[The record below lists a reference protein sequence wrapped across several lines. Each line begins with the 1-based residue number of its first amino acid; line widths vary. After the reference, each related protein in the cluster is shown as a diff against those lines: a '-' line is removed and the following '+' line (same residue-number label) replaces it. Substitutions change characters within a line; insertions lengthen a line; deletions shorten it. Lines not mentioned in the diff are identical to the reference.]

1 VPADPSEPPAP
12 PARPVADLPGEAL
25 LAREH
30 ELARR
35 WAIALIGARPL
46 ADIGEIPLQTIAQE
60 APSLCGQL
68 IRAVQSDGE
77 LHRLTGRGPQTGR
90 EASAPVRRLA
100 AIAGASDPAAVVDAV
115 EALRGVLWEALCEQ
129 LGQPVGDRSSARLLA
144 DACDRLAHVCAAA
157 LAVAIDAAGASPPLE
172 RADAAADARRS
183 PARAFA
189 ASSQPGGDAVI
200 VDELVSEPAQPP
212 PAAIAIR
219 DQRREEGPAAW
230 IGSIG
235 DQLERFQRDELPF
248 AVLLVELADIERLRR
263 EALPE
268 ELSQLAEQVEQ
279 ALAATL
285 GELSGSLTRER
296 PGRCWVL
303 APETDTAG
311 AALLVHHITRA
322 VASGAS
328 YRAQP
333 VAVAVGTAVCPRD
346 GREAAALAAHADVGL
361 YAAHAA
367 LRAPAG
373 RPAAPVDEPA

>member
-1 VPADPSEPPAP
+1 
-12 PARPVADLPGEAL
+12 VADLPGEAL
-25 LAREH
+25 LARGP

-35 WAIALIGARPL
+35 WAIALIAARPL
-46 ADIGEIPLQTIAQE
+46 AEVGEMSLQALARD
-60 APSLCGQL
+60 APSLCAHM

-77 LHRLTGRGPQTGR
+77 LDRLLGRGAETGRDT
-90 EASAPVRRLA
+90 SAPVRRLA
-100 AIAGASDPAAVVDAV
+100 AIAGAHGPAAVVDAV

-129 LGQPVGDRSSARLLA
+129 LGPPVTDRPSARVLP
-144 DACDRLAHVCAAA
+144 DTCDRLAHVCAAA
-157 LAVAIDAAGASPPLE
+157 LAVAIDAMSVAATSLE
-172 RADAAADARRS
+172 QADAAPDAPRQPS
-183 PARAFA
+183 RAFA
-189 ASSQPGGDAVI
+189 ASFGPVGAGAGAVI
-200 VDELVSEPAQPP
+200 VDELTSEAAQPS
-212 PAAIAIR
+212 PAAIEIR

-230 IGSIG
+230 IRSIG
-235 DQLERFQRDELPF
+235 AQLERFERDEQPF
-248 AVLLVELADIERLRR
+248 AVLLVELAEIERLRR

-279 ALAATL
+279 ALTATL

-303 APETDTAG
+303 APRTDTAG
-311 AALLVHHITRA
+311 TALLVHHITRA
-322 VASGAS
+322 VAAGAS

-346 GREAAALAAHADVGL
+346 GREASALAAHADVGL

-373 RPAAPVDEPA
+373 HPAAPVDESA

>member
-1 VPADPSEPPAP
+1 MSLQA
-12 PARPVADLPGEAL
+12 
-25 LAREH
+25 LAR
-30 ELARR
+30 
-35 WAIALIGARPL
+35 
-46 ADIGEIPLQTIAQE
+46 D
-60 APSLCGQL
+60 APSLCAQL

-77 LHRLTGRGPQTGR
+77 LDRLTGRGAETGR
-90 EASAPVRRLA
+90 DTSAPVRRLA
-100 AIAGASDPAAVVDAV
+100 AIAGAHGPAAVVDAV

-129 LGQPVGDRSSARLLA
+129 LGSPVTDRASARLLA

-157 LAVAIDAAGASPPLE
+157 LAVALDAMSATALEQTDAAPDAPRPP
-172 RADAAADARRS
+172 
-183 PARAFA
+183 PRAFA
-189 ASSQPGGDAVI
+189 ESLQPVGVGAVI
-200 VDELVSEPAQPP
+200 VDELMGEPAQPS
-212 PAAIAIR
+212 AVAIEVH

-230 IGSIG
+230 IRSIG
-235 DQLERFQRDELPF
+235 AQLERFERDERPF
-248 AVLLVELADIERLRR
+248 AVLLVELANIERLRR

-303 APETDTAG
+303 APHTDTAG

-346 GREAAALAAHADVGL
+346 GREASALAAHADVGL
-361 YAAHAA
+361 YASHAA

-373 RPAAPVDEPA
+373 RPSAQVDESA